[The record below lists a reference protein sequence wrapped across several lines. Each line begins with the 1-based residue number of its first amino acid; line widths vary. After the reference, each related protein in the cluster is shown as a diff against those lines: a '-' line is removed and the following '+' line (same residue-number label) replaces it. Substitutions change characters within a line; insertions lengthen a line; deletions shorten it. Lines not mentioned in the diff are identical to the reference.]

1 MIYVTVGTQLPFDR
15 LVMIVEEWAAANGV
29 PMVAQVGPSKL
40 SFSWADARPFLS
52 PTEAH
57 THLNEADFVVGHA
70 GMGTILSALEL
81 GRPLIIFPRRFA
93 LGEHRN
99 DHQMATA
106 RKFLG
111 YPGVHVAFDELELK
125 ELLSRALSGFGGN
138 GQRGSK
144 FANDEFI
151 LELKRMLSEL

>member
-15 LVMIVEEWAAANGV
+15 LVKIVEEWATANRV

-40 SFSWADARPFLS
+40 SFTWADARPFFS
-52 PTEAH
+52 PIEAH
-57 THLNEADFVVGHA
+57 NHLKGADFVVGHA

-106 RKFLG
+106 RKFVG
-111 YPGVHVAFDELELK
+111 YPGVNVAFDEFELR
-125 ELLSRALSGFGGN
+125 ELLSRGLNGLGEG
-138 GQRGSK
+138 GQRVSK
-144 FANDEFI
+144 FANDGFI
-151 LELKRMLSEL
+151 SELKKMLSDL